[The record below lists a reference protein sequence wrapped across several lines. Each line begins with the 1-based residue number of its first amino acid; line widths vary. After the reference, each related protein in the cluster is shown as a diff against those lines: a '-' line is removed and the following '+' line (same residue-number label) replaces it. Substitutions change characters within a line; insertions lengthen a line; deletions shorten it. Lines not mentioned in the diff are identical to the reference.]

1 MNPSLPQIPVLSV
14 VPSTDH
20 HALPP
25 EVQTLKAFL
34 EDNKAQEITILPIA
48 DKTVMTDFLIVT
60 TGSSRAQ
67 IHGLADKII
76 ETFATPTH
84 PIRRDGYGATDWV
97 VLDMGSVM
105 VHLFRPEARALY
117 NLEGMWS

>member
-1 MNPSLPQIPVLSV
+1 MTSSLPQTPVLSA
-14 VPSTDH
+14 VPSPDQT
-20 HALPP
+20 LPP
-25 EVQTLKAFL
+25 EVETLRAFL
-34 EDNKAQEITILPIA
+34 EDNKAQDITILPIA
-48 DKTVMTDFLIVT
+48 DKTVMTDVLIVA
-60 TGSSRAQ
+60 TGTSRAQ

-97 VLDMGSVM
+97 VLDVGSVM
-105 VHLFRPEARALY
+105 IHLFRPEARALY

>member
-1 MNPSLPQIPVLSV
+1 
-14 VPSTDH
+14 
-20 HALPP
+20 
-25 EVQTLKAFL
+25 L

-48 DKTVMTDFLIVT
+48 DKTVMTDVLIVA

-76 ETFATPTH
+76 ETFSTPTH

-97 VLDMGSVM
+97 VLDMGSIM
-105 VHLFRPEARALY
+105 VHLFRHEARALY